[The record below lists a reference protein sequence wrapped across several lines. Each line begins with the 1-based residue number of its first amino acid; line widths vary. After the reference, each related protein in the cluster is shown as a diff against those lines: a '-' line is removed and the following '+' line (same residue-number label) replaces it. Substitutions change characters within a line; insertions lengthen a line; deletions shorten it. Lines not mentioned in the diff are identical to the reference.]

1 MTTRDDVARQ
11 IADELHQVAW
21 PLAPLIGVDLAN
33 EILTR
38 VRTMARRLADQLLDD
53 REQDGAGLEVDAD
66 AVAAETTIDLMCAL
80 WPRGSEPPPEWWRT
94 PLGRAIARS
103 AGTEDAEAV
112 SASVAAAMLGVSRGR
127 VYALLNEG
135 KLDRHP
141 DGGVVRTSVMQRIG
155 RPSS

>member
-21 PLAPLIGVDLAN
+21 PLGPLIGVDLAD
-33 EILTR
+33 EIMTR
-38 VRTMARRLADQLLDD
+38 VPLVARRLADQLLDD
-53 REQDGAGLEVDAD
+53 RQHGGAGLEVDAD
-66 AVAAETTIDLMCAL
+66 AIAAETTIDLMCAL

-141 DGGVVRTSVMQRIG
+141 DGGVVRASVMQRLA
-155 RPSS
+155 R